1 MITNIIILVI
11 LLFLSAFFSATEVAF
26 ISLTNAKVSAMIKK
40 DYPKSKLIKKLKDNP
55 RRLLI
60 TILIGNNIVNIA
72 SASLATIVASEFFD
86 SAVLGVTTGVMTI
99 LVLIFGEIVPKSY
112 ASNHNKKFAIFSA
125 PIIKI
130 LQWLLLPFIIILEW
144 VTVVFAGKQREEKVS
159 EEELKAMAHAGVK
172 QGTIEYDEKVMIE
185 RLFALND
192 LMARDIM
199 TNKSKIVSI
208 PERLSVEEAADLIAD
223 TNHTRFP
230 VVHKNLDHIIGFV
243 HSRDV
248 LIALQHNKEK
258 AKIENII
265 HPILRVDK
273 KKRLDHLLKE
283 FQRENIHMAVVEDNK
298 GNTLGVITLEDV
310 LEELVGEITD
320 EHDEK

>member
-1 MITNIIILVI
+1 MLTNLIILLV
-11 LLFLSAFFSATEVAF
+11 LLFLSGFFSSAEVAF
-26 ISLTNAKVSAMIKK
+26 ISLTPAKVSTMIKK
-40 DYPKSKLIKKLKDNP
+40 DLPRAKLVKKLKDNP

-72 SASLATIVASEFFD
+72 SASLATIVASEFFA

-112 ASNHNKKFAIFSA
+112 ASSHNKKFAIWAA
-125 PIIKI
+125 PVIRL
-130 LQWLLLPFIIILEW
+130 LQWILLPFIIVLEW
-144 VTVVFAGKQREEKVS
+144 VTHVFAGKQKEEKVS
-159 EEELKAMAHAGVK
+159 EDELKALAHAGVK
-172 QGTIEYDEKVMIE
+172 QGTIEYDERIMIE

-192 LMARDIM
+192 LQARDIM

-208 PERLSVEEAADLIAD
+208 PERLSVAEAAELIAKS
-223 TNHTRFP
+223 THTRFP

-258 AKIENII
+258 ARIENII
-265 HPILRVDK
+265 RPILRVNK
-273 KKRLDHLLKE
+273 KKNLDDLLRE

-298 GNTLGVITLEDV
+298 GKTLGVITLEDV
-310 LEELVGEITD
+310 LEELVGEIED
-320 EHDEK
+320 EHDKK